1 MGILGVLY
9 PMNDEILTVAQTA
22 TYLKVTDKTVL
33 KLINGEKILASKVGR
48 NWRIKLSDINAYLSA
63 NSNGTKGTKS
73 K

>member
-1 MGILGVLY
+1 
-9 PMNDEILTVAQTA
+9 MNDEILTVAQTA